1 MLNSRHLQTANLLR
15 NIRNT
20 SYLIQQ
26 LRSVED
32 IRNNNNLAVN
42 TNNINRFNNRNINN
56 NMDNTNDSEEDQV
69 DQTDNEDDE
78 DHEDQEDQE
87 DPEDP
92 DSERR
97 KSQSKKK
104 NMRKH
109 LSSVIQHIVSHYNH
123 SLQDIQSKEPI
134 DGHTDLSR
142 LITKYFSQLED
153 FMMFFEK
160 DGSVERIKAPIQEWS
175 LYYQNYP
182 FPLTK
187 YFLDQSSKHFTI
199 KKIKLPENTEC
210 DHDEELPVSDGEEIN
225 SDNDISSQSVNVN
238 VDINVDLSSNTLEVN
253 NSLDQI
259 SARKK

>member
-32 IRNNNNLAVN
+32 IRNNNNIAVN

-56 NMDNTNDSEEDQV
+56 NMENNTNDSEEDQA
-69 DQTDNEDDE
+69 DQTDNED
-78 DHEDQEDQE
+78 HEDR
-87 DPEDP
+87 EDP
-92 DSERR
+92 DPERR
-97 KSQSKKK
+97 KSQSKNK
-104 NMRKH
+104 NMKQH
-109 LSSVIQHIVSHYNH
+109 LSTVIQHIVSHYNH

-160 DGSVERIKAPIQEWS
+160 DGSVERINTPIQEWS
-175 LYYQNYP
+175 LYYQK
-182 FPLTK
+182 T
-187 YFLDQSSKHFTI
+187 S
-199 KKIKLPENTEC
+199 
-210 DHDEELPVSDGEEIN
+210 
-225 SDNDISSQSVNVN
+225 
-238 VDINVDLSSNTLEVN
+238 
-253 NSLDQI
+253 
-259 SARKK
+259 